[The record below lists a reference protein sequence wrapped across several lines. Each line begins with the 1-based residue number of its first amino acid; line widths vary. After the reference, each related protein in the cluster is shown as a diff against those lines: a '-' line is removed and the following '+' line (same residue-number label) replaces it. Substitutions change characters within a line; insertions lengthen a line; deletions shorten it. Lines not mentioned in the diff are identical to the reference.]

1 MRVLVTGAGG
11 NLGRAVVPALVDA
24 GHEPVLLDFRPLSTE
39 HDAVEG
45 DVRDRAA
52 VERAMHGVDA
62 VVHAAARHG
71 IHLQDWSAEDFW
83 SSNVTGTFLVYE
95 AARAAGVRKV
105 VLGSSMVVYG
115 DLGDGADPWEAVTE
129 QSPLRPSN
137 LYGLTKVL
145 CEDIASYHGRAGAI
159 STVALRLGMFVP
171 ETFLRYGFRLLFGG
185 VDDRDVAHSVL
196 RALAHDPEDGFA
208 AFNIMADSGLS
219 LDDLPRLS
227 ADALGVLD
235 ERYPGTT
242 DWCGVGRSTST
253 AWCGDGGSTP
263 STARG
268 RCWATPRSTTSRRS
282 SSRSSGATRTTTRTP
297 TSRGGASTDPSGGDE
312 NRTAGH
318 RAPPRQGH
326 PPSSS
331 GVTVTSLR
339 TRPGRAAAIQVNN
352 RATCSGGSASPGAA
366 PRAGAVLSAGDHAPQ
381 LVSIA
386 PG

>member
-62 VVHAAARHG
+62 VVHAAALHG

-83 SSNVTGTFLVYE
+83 SINVTGTFLVYE

-242 DWCGVGRSTST
+242 DVVRRRALDVDSLVWGRRVYPV
-253 AWCGDGGSTP
+253 D
-263 STARG
+263 R
-268 RCWATPRSTTSRRS
+268 PRSLLGYSPQYDF
-282 SSRSSGATRTTTRTP
+282 AAFLVALE
-297 TSRGGASTDPSGGDE
+297 RGDTDHYPYADE
-312 NRTAGH
+312 
-318 RAPPRQGH
+318 PWW
-326 PPSSS
+326 
-331 GVTVTSLR
+331 GVD
-339 TRPGRAAAIQVNN
+339 RPVRG
-352 RATCSGGSASPGAA
+352 
-366 PRAGAVLSAGDHAPQ
+366 
-381 LVSIA
+381 
-386 PG
+386 